1 MRSRGTRIAA
11 TARIMSTKSRRRA
24 ARRHPEPS
32 LDGLEIEQ
40 KEEALEAIGATI
52 LNVATLGML
61 ESVIEAPPS
70 SRGATA

>member
-1 MRSRGTRIAA
+1 
-11 TARIMSTKSRRRA
+11 MSTKSRRRA
-24 ARRHPEPS
+24 QRRHPES
-32 LDGLEIEQ
+32 SIEGLDIGQ

-70 SRGATA
+70 SRGVTA